1 MVLVEQQP
9 RRYTVCW
16 SVIGGLLLLLSLYA
30 LVSEGRNGPW
40 VLPLALSFPMFV
52 GAAQGISKTMSM
64 EMGRIIV
71 GAFLAIG
78 AWQGYATTQTF
89 PYIVTYDFVGVW
101 ILCGLFCTFGF
112 VASFSKSTRW
122 PAKVFWASGIGL
134 LIMFYLSLGV
144 TQRLGSVAGKNW
156 AGLYR

>member
-1 MVLVEQQP
+1 
-9 RRYTVCW
+9 
-16 SVIGGLLLLLSLYA
+16 
-30 LVSEGRNGPW
+30 
-40 VLPLALSFPMFV
+40 MFV

-101 ILCGLFCTFGF
+101 ILCGLFLYLRFCGQFLEIYS
-112 VASFSKSTRW
+112 VASEGILGFGNW
-122 PAKVFWASGIGL
+122 PFNNV
-134 LIMFYLSLGV
+134 LI
-144 TQRLGSVAGKNW
+144 
-156 AGLYR
+156 